1 MRRELQGVYPILRLS
16 DRTELDAAGPGEEV
30 VVADLRCSSTLDG
43 LLDGVDGLIHLGG
56 LSTEHDWD
64 DILPINID
72 ATYRVFE
79 RAHAA
84 GVRRIVFA
92 SSNHAIG
99 FYPRQTR
106 LTGDERPRADSRYG
120 LSKVFGEAL
129 GQYFAD
135 NYGLEVLSIRIGWCW
150 DKPDTPRALATWVS
164 IRDLT
169 ALCRVGLETPTLHH
183 EIVWGLSDNAT
194 AWWNN
199 SVAFRLGFKPQD
211 SSDAWA
217 DAVAAKQVPE
227 EGDAVHLG
235 VQGGVFA
242 SREYDGDPTRV
253 VPTVSARRQDRTGE

>member
-1 MRRELQGVYPILRLS
+1 MRKELQGAYPVLRLS
-16 DRTELDAAGPGEEV
+16 DMADLGAAGSGEEV
-30 VVADLRCSSTLDG
+30 VQADLRDPSTLDG
-43 LLDGVDGLIHLGG
+43 LLEGVDGLIHLGG

-99 FYPRQTR
+99 FHPRGER
-106 LTGDERPRADSRYG
+106 LTGDERPRPDSRYG

-135 NYGLEVLSIRIGWCW
+135 NYGLEVLTIRIGWCW
-150 DKPDTPRALATWVS
+150 NTPDTPRALATWVS

-169 ALCRVGLETPTLHH
+169 NLCRVGLETPDLHH
-183 EIVWGLSDNAT
+183 EIVWGVSDNAT
-194 AWWNN
+194 AWWDNTT
-199 SVAFRLGFKPQD
+199 AFRLGFKPQD
-211 SSDAWA
+211 SSDGWA
-217 DAVAAKQVPE
+217 AAVAAKAVKE
-227 EGDAVHLG
+227 EGDAVSLG

-242 SREYDGDPTRV
+242 SKEYHGDPNRV
-253 VPTVSARRQDRTGE
+253 LKS